1 MPDLVV
7 SAPSAGVSNS
17 RKVKSVP
24 LLVQNKERMCE
35 MRPFDQGL
43 LLPSVYLGRHW
54 HHSHDKCSKPFPLHS
69 CILQAIKNWTV
80 GRPGNET

>member
-43 LLPSVYLGRHW
+43 LLPSVYLGRH
-54 HHSHDKCSKPFPLHS
+54 
-69 CILQAIKNWTV
+69 
-80 GRPGNET
+80 